1 MRLPNVREKQAVR
14 FTLYT
19 EKTVPQCL
27 SAINARLQAKGTPT
41 RPGLDG
47 WIDRSG
53 EFSLGVTQPV
63 IGKFQRTTRLK
74 GRLERQSG
82 YTVITGVVP
91 GGSNPRERWVGL
103 GALVVMGLLVA
114 LAGKPLIAL
123 LLIPVGFWMY
133 IPMVGDYVNG
143 PLLLTELQRALKAKA
158 TPPKASDPAAA
169 PATRKSSAT
178 ASRTPG
184 RTPSATGSTRT
195 SVPRPAPKPAPILS
209 ADEDDDDDSF
219 TVDEDAQPRL
229 L

>member
-1 MRLPNVREKQAVR
+1 MR

-27 SAINARLQAKGTPT
+27 SAINSRLQAKGTAT
-41 RPGLDG
+41 RPDLDG

-82 YTVITGVVP
+82 YTVVTGTVP
-91 GGSNPRERWVGL
+91 GGSNPRERWVGI

-123 LLIPVGFWMY
+123 LLFPVGFWMY
-133 IPMVGDYVNG
+133 IPMVGDYANG

-158 TPPKASDPAAA
+158 TPPKAAKPATS
-169 PATRKSSAT
+169 PATRSKA
-178 ASRTPG
+178 A
-184 RTPSATGSTRT
+184 TPSARSSARSTSAGTSTRT
-195 SVPRPAPKPAPILS
+195 AAPRPAPKPAPVLS
-209 ADEDDDDDSF
+209 ADDEVDDEPYE
-219 TVDEDAQPRL
+219 VDEDAQPRL